1 MSDDNEITVKG
12 RRYLTVEA
20 AAILAG
26 RSVGTIWRWSKE
38 GSIRTRKVLRSTVFD
53 ALDVEKQAGVRR

>member
-1 MSDDNEITVKG
+1 MNNDNEITVGG

-20 AAILAG
+20 AAVLAG
-26 RSVGTIWRWSKE
+26 RSVATIWRWAKE

-53 ALDVEKQAGVRR
+53 AGDVKKRKDKQ